1 MPTLIKVTKVVTE
14 HDMRGIHKSRT
25 AVRCGAGEAW
35 LYINK
40 ARTIA
45 RLVDTTHSIHGY
57 YAPKGEVFDLPKLQA
72 MVAAFRL
79 RLAAPSGAFDEAG
92 AQRRAPKG
100 KLARAK

>member
-14 HDMRGIHKSRT
+14 HDMRGVHKSR
-25 AVRCGAGEAW
+25 ALVHCRAGEAW
-35 LYINK
+35 LFVNR

-45 RLVDTTHSIHGY
+45 RLVDVTHSIHGY

-79 RLAAPSGAFDEAG
+79 RLQAPAEAFEEVG
-92 AQRRAPKG
+92 GQPTKQKV